1 MREATCLAM
10 DASIN
15 PTTGDLTG
23 QRITTLANAVYL
35 RLMTPLGSYWADPTL
50 GSRLHELKREKDKSR
65 VSALAIQYA
74 QQALKGLIDDGRA
87 TSVDVTAEQP
97 HNGWLRLLIE
107 VYAPAG
113 RQTFEHLVSVI

>member
-1 MREATCLAM
+1 M

-35 RLMTPLGSYWADPTL
+35 RLMTPLGSYWADPEL
-50 GSRLHELKREKDKSR
+50 GSRLHELRREKDKSR
-65 VSALAIQYA
+65 VGALAVQYA
-74 QQALKGLIDDGRA
+74 QQALKGLIDDVRA
-87 TSVDVTAEQP
+87 TAVEVTAEQQ
-97 HNGWLRLLIE
+97 HDGWLRLLIE
-107 VYAPAG
+107 VSAPAG

>member
-1 MREATCLAM
+1 M

-23 QRITTLANAVYL
+23 QRITSLANAVYL
-35 RLMTPLGSYWADPTL
+35 RLMTPLGSYWADPAL
-50 GSRLHELKREKDKSR
+50 GSRLHELKREKDKAR
-65 VSALAIQYA
+65 VGSLAIQYA

-87 TSVDVTAEQP
+87 TAVDVSAEQK
-97 HNGWLRLLIE
+97 HDGWLRLLIE
-107 VYAPAG
+107 VSAPTG